1 MSYLRNLFIT
11 TLQVIWLALSII
23 FRQCWHLLSAFGLSL
38 FIIGYVLL
46 SALFVI
52 VMSLF
57 GHKTSLKLPNQQA
70 SIDL

>member
-1 MSYLRNLFIT
+1 MSYLRNLFVNTI
-11 TLQVIWLALSII
+11 QVIWLALCIVL
-23 FRQCWHLLSAFGLSL
+23 RQCWHLLSAFGLTF

-52 VMSLF
+52 VLSLF
-57 GHKTSLKLPNQQA
+57 GHKTTLRLPNQQA